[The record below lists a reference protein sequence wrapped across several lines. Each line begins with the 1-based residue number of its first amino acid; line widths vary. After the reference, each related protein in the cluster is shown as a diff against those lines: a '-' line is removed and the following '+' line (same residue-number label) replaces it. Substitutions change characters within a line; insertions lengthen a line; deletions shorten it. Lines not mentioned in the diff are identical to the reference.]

1 MHRLHWITAL
11 LLGTAALGPFS
22 TPASAQLGR
31 LKKMGADAI
40 KEAAKSKAGLSEP
53 SANEGDASVRKIN
66 APITAERL
74 DLVLRSIKPYVA
86 IAEAR
91 PKADPAIRE
100 YKTADSV
107 YTACVEA
114 VGKKMDQAT
123 SAGLFSDPKYLAG
136 IEARKRQS
144 EALDVRLKAA
154 EKGSD
159 QRQVVAIRD
168 TALVLARQT
177 MGQFAADKCQV
188 PFKPIAMLNF
198 EAALEGAR
206 IAAGEGPSPLISTF
220 EDRVDLKP
228 TPQARKAM
236 TREEFGKLRERIAVW
251 AISQADPALQAR
263 IPKQFTAEEM
273 ALLNARNAELAALAE
288 LFKSGSLRWADWGD
302 VSEW

>member
-1 MHRLHWITAL
+1 
-11 LLGTAALGPFS
+11 
-22 TPASAQLGR
+22 
-31 LKKMGADAI
+31 MGADAI

-123 SAGLFSDPKYLAG
+123 YAGLFSDPKYLAG

-198 EAALEGAR
+198 EAAR
-206 IAAGEGPSPLISTF
+206 FI
-220 EDRVDLKP
+220 
-228 TPQARKAM
+228 
-236 TREEFGKLRERIAVW
+236 
-251 AISQADPALQAR
+251 PA
-263 IPKQFTAEEM
+263 
-273 ALLNARNAELAALAE
+273 
-288 LFKSGSLRWADWGD
+288 
-302 VSEW
+302 